1 MNFVYKILLFY
12 LFNMSFMKCFR
23 SLRNNNRVKLNMYNS
38 QYIISNNNK
47 KIFGDNEKENFFIEN
62 EFIKNKKIISISP
75 GGFKG
80 VYMLGICMYIKDHFD
95 LNPFIFSGASAGAWN
110 SLVLTCKKDI
120 KNFKNEIVDYSIKN
134 SKTIIELENL
144 MKKRIMEF
152 YTTDDF
158 DLQRLFIG
166 VTAFNGMYPE
176 TNIYSGFNN
185 LEDAIDCCIA
195 SSHIPLISG
204 GIINRYHNKFTFDGG
219 FSRYPYLNIS
229 KNVLHITPSMWEQ
242 KKEKKSALGDIN
254 EFTTLFS
261 KNKYDFIE
269 LYNRGYNDAKTNHDF
284 LNQILKEQN
293 IL

>member
-1 MNFVYKILLFY
+1 
-12 LFNMSFMKCFR
+12 
-23 SLRNNNRVKLNMYNS
+23 MYNS

-95 LNPFIFSGASAGAWN
+95 MDQFIFSGASAGAWN
-110 SLVLTCKKDI
+110 SLVLTCKKNI
-120 KNFKNEIVDYSIKN
+120 KILKTEIVDYSIKN
-134 SKTIIELENL
+134 SNTIIELENM

-166 VTAFNGMYPE
+166 VTTFNGIYPE
-176 TNIYSGFNN
+176 TNIYSGFHN

-195 SSHIPLISG
+195 SSHIPLITG

-229 KNVLHITPSMWEQ
+229 KNVLHITPSMWQQ
-242 KKEKKSALGDIN
+242 KKDKKTALGDIN

-269 LYNRGYNDAKTNHDF
+269 LYNSGYNDAKTNHDF
-284 LNQILKEQN
+284 LHKILTDK
-293 IL
+293 

>member
-1 MNFVYKILLFY
+1 MKIVYKLLLFY
-12 LFNMSFMKCFR
+12 LFNMSMLKCFR
-23 SLRNNNRVKLNMYNS
+23 TLRNNNRIKLNMHHS

-47 KIFGDNEKENFFIEN
+47 KIFGDDEKENFFIEN

-95 LNPFIFSGASAGAWN
+95 LSPFIFSGASAGAWN

-195 SSHIPLISG
+195 SSHIPLITG

-269 LYNRGYNDAKTNHDF
+269 LYNRGYNDAKINHEY
-284 LNQILKEQN
+284 LQQILKE
-293 IL
+293 

>member
-1 MNFVYKILLFY
+1 MNFLYKIIVFY
-12 LFNMSFMKCFR
+12 LFNMSLLRCFR
-23 SLRNNNRVKLNMYNS
+23 TLRNNNRIKLNMYNS

-47 KIFGDNEKENFFIEN
+47 KIFGDDEKENFFMEN

-80 VYMLGICMYIKDHFD
+80 VYMLGICMYIKDKFD
-95 LNPFIFSGASAGAWN
+95 LSPFIFSGASAGAWN
-110 SLVLTCKKDI
+110 SLMLTCKKDV
-120 KNFKNEIVDYSIKN
+120 KLLKNEIVDYSIKH

-166 VTAFNGMYPE
+166 VTAFNGIYPD
-176 TNIYSGFNN
+176 TNIYSGFHN

-229 KNVLHITPSMWEQ
+229 KNVLHITPSIWEQ
-242 KKEKKSALGDIN
+242 KKERKNALGDIT

-269 LYNRGYNDAKTNHDF
+269 LYNRGYNDAKTNHDY
-284 LNQILKEQN
+284 LQQIFTAA
-293 IL
+293 

>member
-195 SSHIPLISG
+195 SSHIPLITG